1 MADTKKLYGTVLIKA
16 SNILDTLAG
25 TPDALA
31 VKEISE
37 LSDLTMPTT
46 SKILNTLEHIGYVKR
61 DEERKYSLGG
71 KLIHLAAASF
81 MQFDIVREAHPA
93 LKHLYSQFNETVH
106 LGMLQGDQVLYINKM
121 SPKEENKGMLSRIG
135 HTQELYSSAMGKAIL
150 ANLGPVK
157 QNDYF
162 ESKEFKPNTP
172 HTITEKDALYEQ
184 LMEIRDRGYAI
195 DDREAEDNVYC
206 VGSAIELSDE
216 SRDCYAFSV
225 SIPYEKITE
234 TMKEEVIAEVKKAK
248 NIIEFQ
254 LESAGV

>member
-1 MADTKKLYGTVLIKA
+1 M
-16 SNILDTLAG
+16 
-25 TPDALA
+25 
-31 VKEISE
+31 
-37 LSDLTMPTT
+37 
-46 SKILNTLEHIGYVKR
+46 
-61 DEERKYSLGG
+61 
-71 KLIHLAAASF
+71 
-81 MQFDIVREAHPA
+81 
-93 LKHLYSQFNETVH
+93 
-106 LGMLQGDQVLYINKM
+106 
-121 SPKEENKGMLSRIG
+121 
-135 HTQELYSSAMGKAIL
+135 
-150 ANLGPVK
+150 
-157 QNDYF
+157 
-162 ESKEFKPNTP
+162 
-172 HTITEKDALYEQ
+172 TEKDALYEQ